1 MPVKIFFC
9 YAREDERLLNRL
21 KTHLKPLQRQ
31 GLINIWHDRDISA
44 GAEWEREISK
54 QLNEA
59 QIILLLISPDFMA
72 SDYCYS
78 VEMKRAMAR
87 HERGEAYVIPVILE
101 HVYWQVEPLSK
112 LQVLPTDA
120 KPVISSN
127 WHNLNEALFNVVE
140 GVCKKAEEIFLGT
153 PENAREKQFSISRQL
168 NRRFSSELE
177 DEQAELTTQEYA
189 RCKQVEQ
196 ALTSRQ
202 RDVLHVFAKGRN
214 PQEIA
219 ENLCI
224 SLSTVSTHSTK
235 IFHEC
240 RFAWDLPENY
250 ALTYHFLREHF
261 GKYFSDDEWSM
272 PARTPANTS
281 EESLNF
287 SKEHQRST

>member
-1 MPVKIFFC
+1 MPVKIFSC

-59 QIILLLISPDFMA
+59 QIILLLISPDFN
-72 SDYCYS
+72 
-78 VEMKRAMAR
+78 
-87 HERGEAYVIPVILE
+87 
-101 HVYWQVEPLSK
+101 VYWQVEPLSK